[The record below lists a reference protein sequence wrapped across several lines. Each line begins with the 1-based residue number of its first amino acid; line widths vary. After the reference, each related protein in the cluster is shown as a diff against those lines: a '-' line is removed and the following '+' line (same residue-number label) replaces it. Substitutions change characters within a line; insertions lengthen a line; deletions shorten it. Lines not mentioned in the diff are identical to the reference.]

1 MNLFVPKSK
10 LILHNELVAT
20 PDLVGYAE
28 LHLDQDV
35 ESTTTVEELLEST
48 TIKSELKAKLS
59 SMLAKSKGR

>member
-1 MNLFVPKSK
+1 MSWWLH
-10 LILHNELVAT
+10 LII
-20 PDLVGYAE
+20 VGYAE

-59 SMLAKSKGR
+59 SMLAKSKGRKALTQCV